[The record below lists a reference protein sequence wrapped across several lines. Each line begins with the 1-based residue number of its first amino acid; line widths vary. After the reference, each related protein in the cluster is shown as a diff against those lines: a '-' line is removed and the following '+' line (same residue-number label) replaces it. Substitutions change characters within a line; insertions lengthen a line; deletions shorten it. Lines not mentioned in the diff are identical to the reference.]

1 MARMRILITGAAAGL
16 AQRIAPAVAND
27 GHDVVFTFRPG
38 GTPPDKTL
46 ELIRNAGR
54 EGSAYPVDFLGE
66 EKSVEAALRAAL
78 SEPADAL
85 VHAVGPMV
93 VKRFE
98 RSTEDDYREM
108 IDGNLRSA
116 VIAARAV
123 LPAMRERGFGRL
135 IFFGM
140 NGADVTR
147 PARGLSLHLA
157 AKAGV
162 VAFARTLALEEAK
175 HGVTVNIIEPGDIR
189 QKTLSRE
196 EALTMPADNP
206 RGRPGTADDVAAAVR
221 FFLNPEN
228 DFINGAV
235 LAVSGGLIEPYE
247 RTAKPS

>member
-1 MARMRILITGAAAGL
+1 MRILITGAAGGL
-16 AQRIAPAVAND
+16 AQRIALVMAQD
-27 GHDVVFTFRPG
+27 GHDIVFTFRPG

-46 ELIRNAGR
+46 EIIRSAGR
-54 EGSAYPVDFLGE
+54 EAKAYPVEFLGE
-66 EKSVEAALRAAL
+66 EGAVSAALL
-78 SEPADAL
+78 ESVSTPVDAL
-85 VHAVGPMV
+85 VHAVGPMAV
-93 VKRFE
+93 GRFE
-98 RSTEDDYREM
+98 RSKEDDYRTM

-116 VIAARAV
+116 VIAARTV

-140 NGADVTR
+140 NGSSVTR

-175 HGVTVNIIEPGDIR
+175 RGITVNVIEPGDIR
-189 QKTLSRE
+189 QKRLSRE
-196 EALTMPADNP
+196 EALALPAENP

-221 FFLNPEN
+221 FFLNQEN

-235 LAVSGGLIEPYE
+235 LAVTGGLIEPYE
-247 RTAKPS
+247 RTASPS

>member
-1 MARMRILITGAAAGL
+1 MRILITGAAAGL
-16 AQRIAPAVAND
+16 AQRIALLTAQD
-27 GHDVVFTFRPG
+27 GHEVVFTFRPG
-38 GTPPDKTL
+38 GTPPDETL
-46 ELIRNAGR
+46 EIIRNAGR
-54 EGSAYPVDFLGE
+54 ESSAYPVEFLAEQAAVSG
-66 EKSVEAALRAAL
+66 ALREAL
-78 SEPADAL
+78 RDPVDAL

-93 VKRFE
+93 VRRFE
-98 RSTEDDYREM
+98 RSSDDDYREM

-123 LPAMRERGFGRL
+123 LPGMRERGFGRL

-140 NGADVTR
+140 NGSSVTR

-157 AKAGV
+157 AKAGL

-175 HGVTVNIIEPGDIR
+175 RGITINVIEPGDIR

-196 EALTMPADNP
+196 EAMAMPAENP

-247 RTAKPS
+247 RTASPS